1 MTTTDAYLVLNLLP
15 GIGPVR
21 VARLLRRFGS
31 PEAVLRQPAAALGSV
46 TGCGAATA
54 AVIAGWRQTIDLERE
69 HRRIRET
76 GVTVLTPA
84 DDGYPSPLRDMIDGP
99 LVLYVMGQLT
109 AADARAVAVVGSR
122 QTTNYGIQSA
132 RRLSFQLAAAGMT
145 VISGLAR
152 GIDTAAHEG
161 ALAAKGRT
169 VAVIGSGL
177 GHIYPPENQALA
189 ERIAACGAVVSE
201 FPIDYPPDKQSFPLR
216 NRIVAGWALGTL
228 VVEAPGRSGALI
240 TANQALDYGRNVY
253 AVPGPIDRPSSHG
266 ANRLIQEGARLVMDA
281 ADIVDDLSQLL
292 PPRRGPGGPDRQPSQ
307 SAAAPAPAATTHRP
321 DAAPSEAMVHSREQR
336 QRRGPRRRVIRP
348 APATAPQPSDPGD
361 VAPAPAELPLADRP
375 AADPPATPAP
385 APPPLL
391 TAAEQ
396 TLLDLL
402 GSDERHIDELIQS
415 SGLAGPVVLANLTRL
430 EMKRLARQLP
440 GKHFVRGPAAPPLEA
455 P

>member
-1 MTTTDAYLVLNLLP
+1 MTATDAYLVLNLLP

-31 PEAVLRQPAAALGSV
+31 PQSVLQQPAGVLQQVS
-46 TGCGAATA
+46 GCGAETAT
-54 AVIAGWRQTIDLERE
+54 VIAGWRQSIDLDRE

-84 DDGYPSPLRDMIDGP
+84 DDDYPAPLREMIDGP

-122 QTTNYGIQSA
+122 RTTNYGVQSA
-132 RRLSFQLAAAGMT
+132 RRLSFQLAGAGMT

-161 ALAAKGRT
+161 ALAANGRT

-177 GHIYPPENQALA
+177 GQLYPPENQALA
-189 ERIAACGAVVSE
+189 ERIAANGAVVTE

-253 AVPGPIDRPSSHG
+253 AVPGPIDRPSSLG

-292 PPRRGPGGPDRQPSQ
+292 PPQRAHRRPAGRQPG
-307 SAAAPAPAATTHRP
+307 AI
-321 DAAPSEAMVHSREQR
+321 PSEAMVHTREQR
-336 QRRGPRRRVIRP
+336 QQRGPRRRVIKP
-348 APATAPQPSDPGD
+348 APT
-361 VAPAPAELPLADRP
+361 P
-375 AADPPATPAP
+375 AADGEAAAAASLPDSTPPEPPLVVQGLLPVAQVQP
-385 APPPLL
+385 APPPPPPPVL

-402 GSDERHIDELIQS
+402 GDDERHLDELIHS
-415 SGLAGPVVLANLTRL
+415 SGLAGSVVLANLTRL

-440 GKHFVRGPAAPPLEA
+440 GKHFVRGPAAPPA
-455 P
+455 